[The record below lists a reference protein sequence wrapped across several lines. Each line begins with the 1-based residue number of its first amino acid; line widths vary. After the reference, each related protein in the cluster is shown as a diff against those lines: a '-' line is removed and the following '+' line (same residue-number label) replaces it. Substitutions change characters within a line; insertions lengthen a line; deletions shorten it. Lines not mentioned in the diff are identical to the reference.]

1 MITALV
7 EIVLILVLIVANGIF
22 SGSEIAVVS
31 ARKIRLEQ
39 LAEQGNGQA
48 RAALRL
54 ANAPNDFLSA
64 VQIGIT
70 LIGILSG
77 AVGGATLA
85 RRLEPVIASIPL
97 LRAWSE
103 GLSVAVVVGVITYLS
118 LVIGE
123 LLPKRIALNN
133 PEAVACAVARPMRW
147 LARWTAPLVQL
158 LGASTDLLLNLLG
171 VHSSSEPDL
180 TEEEIKALVRQ
191 GAESGVLDE
200 AEHDMVQRVF
210 RLGDRSIRALMTP
223 RTEICWL
230 DLNTT
235 REQQLK
241 LVTDSNYSRLP
252 VAHGNLDDCIGILRG
267 RNLLAS
273 ALDGGA
279 VDLKALLQPPLYI
292 TESARALNVI
302 EQFRQTG
309 VHIALVTDEYGGI
322 EGLVTLTDLMEA
334 IVGDLPSAEDLDEP
348 QIIRREDGSWL
359 LDGALD
365 ISEFKDLL
373 QRTSLPD
380 EASGSFH
387 TLGGFVLHVLGRVP
401 RAGDH
406 FNWDDLR
413 FEVMDMD
420 GKRIDKVLVEAQP
433 QSPGQAS

>member
-1 MITALV
+1 VITALV

-85 RRLEPVIASIPL
+85 RRLEPVIDSIPL

-191 GAESGVLDE
+191 GAKSGVLDE

>member
-97 LRAWSE
+97 LKAWSE

-171 VHSSSEPDL
+171 IRSSSEPDL

-241 LVTDSNYSRLP
+241 LVTDSNHSRLP

-273 ALDGGA
+273 ALEGDA

-433 QSPGQAS
+433 RSPGQAS

>member
-1 MITALV
+1 VITALV

-85 RRLEPVIASIPL
+85 RRLEPVIDSIPL

>member
-85 RRLEPVIASIPL
+85 RRLEPVIDSIPL